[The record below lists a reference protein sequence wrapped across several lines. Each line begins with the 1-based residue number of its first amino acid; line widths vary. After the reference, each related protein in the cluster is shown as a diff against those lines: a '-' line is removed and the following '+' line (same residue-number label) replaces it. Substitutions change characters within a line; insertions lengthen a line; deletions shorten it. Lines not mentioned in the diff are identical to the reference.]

1 MEEQLLIKKVQN
13 GDSEAINILI
23 SEYYQSIFAF
33 FYKNTSNYHQSK
45 DLTQEV
51 FIKMMAGISR
61 YSPKTPFK
69 NWLFT
74 IASNHLKNY
83 YRTLSR
89 RPVCVEIS
97 EEHIAVDNKIENIA
111 IESDIKAAL
120 SSLPSEQKEAI
131 ILRYYHDFSI
141 KDISKIT
148 GAKETTV
155 KARIRYGLEKL
166 KIELEGYN
174 E

>member
-1 MEEQLLIKKVQN
+1 MEEQELIKKVQSGN
-13 GDSEAINILI
+13 DDAMNSLI
-23 SEYYQSIFAF
+23 SGYYQSIFAF
-33 FYKNTSNYHQSK
+33 FYKNTGNYHQSK

-51 FIKMMAGISR
+51 FIKMVAGISKYR
-61 YSPKTPFK
+61 PKTPFK

-89 RPVCVEIS
+89 RPECVEITD
-97 EEHIAVDNKIENIA
+97 EYIAMINDIA
-111 IESDIKAAL
+111 DVGMETDIKSAL
-120 SSLPSEQKEAI
+120 AHLPPEQREVV
-131 ILRYYHDFSI
+131 ILRYYNEFSI
-141 KDISKIT
+141 KEISRIT
-148 GAKETTV
+148 GAMETTV

-166 KIELEGYN
+166 KTELEGYN

>member
-1 MEEQLLIKKVQN
+1 MNEQDLIKKVQD
-13 GDSEAINILI
+13 GDSVAMNDLI
-23 SEYYQSIFAF
+23 SNYYQTVFAF

-51 FIKMMAGISR
+51 FIKMMAGISKYR
-61 YSPKTPFK
+61 PKTPFK

-83 YRTLSR
+83 YRALSR
-89 RPVCVEIS
+89 HPKYTELT
-97 EEHIAVDNKIENIA
+97 EEYATTDHELTKVAA
-111 IESDIKAAL
+111 ESDLKAAL
-120 SSLPSEQKEAI
+120 ALLPPEQKEAV
-131 ILRYYHDFSI
+131 ILRYYHDFSV

-148 GAKETTV
+148 GAKEPTV

-166 KIELEGYN
+166 KIELEGVR
-174 E
+174 

>member
-1 MEEQLLIKKVQN
+1 MEEQALIKKVQS
-13 GDSEAINILI
+13 GDDNAMNSLI
-23 SEYYQSIFAF
+23 SGYYQSVFAF
-33 FYKNTSNYHQSK
+33 FYKNTGNYHQSE

-51 FIKMMAGISR
+51 FIKMAAGISSYR
-61 YSPKTPFK
+61 PKMPFK

-89 RPVCVEIS
+89 RPGCVELFD
-97 EEHIAVDNKIENIA
+97 EYVAADNDIADFGVKN
-111 IESDIKAAL
+111 DIKAAL
-120 SSLPSEQKEAI
+120 EHLPPEQKEAV
-131 ILRYYHDFSI
+131 ILRYYNDFSI

>member
-1 MEEQLLIKKVQN
+1 MDEWDLIKKVQS
-13 GDSEAINILI
+13 GDSAAMNDLI
-23 SEYYQSIFAF
+23 SNYYQSVFAF
-33 FYKNTSNYHQSK
+33 FYKNTGNYHQSK

-51 FIKMMAGISR
+51 FIKMVAGISKYR
-61 YSPKTPFK
+61 PQTPFK

-74 IASNHLKNY
+74 IASNHVKNY

-89 RPVCVEIS
+89 HPEYAELTKEYVITNHEL
-97 EEHIAVDNKIENIA
+97 ANAAAK
-111 IESDIKAAL
+111 SDLKEAL
-120 SSLPSEQKEAI
+120 VLLPPEQKEAV

-141 KDISKIT
+141 RDICKIT
-148 GAKETTV
+148 GTKETTV

-166 KIELEGYN
+166 KSKLEGYD

>member
-1 MEEQLLIKKVQN
+1 MNEQDLIRKVQS
-13 GDSEAINILI
+13 GDSVAMNDII
-23 SEYYQSIFAF
+23 SNYYQSVFAF
-33 FYKNTSNYHQSK
+33 FYKNTGNYHQSK

-51 FIKMMAGISR
+51 FIKMVSGISKYR
-61 YSPKTPFK
+61 PQTPFK

-89 RPVCVEIS
+89 SPKYGELT
-97 EEHIAVDNKIENIA
+97 EEYAANDHDLTNIA
-111 IESDIKAAL
+111 IESDLKAAL
-120 SSLPSEQKEAI
+120 ALLPPEQKEAV

-148 GAKETTV
+148 GTKETTV

-166 KIELEGYN
+166 KIELEGYD

>member
-1 MEEQLLIKKVQN
+1 MEAQLLIKKVQN
-13 GDSEAINILI
+13 GDSEAINSLI
-23 SEYYQSIFAF
+23 SEYYRPIFVF
-33 FYKNTSNYHQSK
+33 FYKNTSNYHQSQ

-61 YSPKTPFK
+61 YRPTTQFK
-69 NWLFT
+69 SWLFT

-97 EEHIAVDNKIENIA
+97 EEHTAMDNKIENVA

-120 SSLPSEQKEAI
+120 SSLPPEQKEAV

-148 GAKETTV
+148 GAKQTTV

-166 KIELEGYN
+166 KTELEGYN

>member
-1 MEEQLLIKKVQN
+1 MNEQDLIRKVQS
-13 GDSEAINILI
+13 GDDDAMNSLI
-23 SEYYQSIFAF
+23 SGYYQSIFAF
-33 FYKNTSNYHQSK
+33 YYKNTGNYDQSK

-51 FIKMMAGISR
+51 FIKMVTNISKYR
-61 YSPKTPFK
+61 PKTPFK

-89 RPVCVEIS
+89 RPKCAELT
-97 EEHIAVDNKIENIA
+97 EEYAEADRALIKVAEEN
-111 IESDIKAAL
+111 DLKAAL
-120 SSLPSEQKEAI
+120 ALLPPEQKEAV

-141 KDISKIT
+141 KNISIIT
-148 GAKETTV
+148 GAKEPTV

-166 KIELEGYN
+166 KTELEGYN
-174 E
+174 G

>member
-1 MEEQLLIKKVQN
+1 MHEQDLIRKVQN
-13 GDSEAINILI
+13 GDSLAMNRLI
-23 SEYYQSIFAF
+23 GNYYPSVFAF
-33 FYKNTSNYHQSK
+33 FYKNIGNYHQSK

-51 FIKMMAGISR
+51 FIKTAANIAKYR
-61 YSPKTPFK
+61 PQTPFK

-89 RPVCVEIS
+89 HPKYAELTDEYAAEDRALSNV
-97 EEHIAVDNKIENIA
+97 AT
-111 IESDIKAAL
+111 ESDLKAAL
-120 SSLPSEQKEAI
+120 AHLPPEQKEAVL
-131 ILRYYHDFSI
+131 LRYYYDFPI
-141 KDISKIT
+141 RDISEIT

-166 KIELEGYN
+166 KTELEGYDA
-174 E
+174 